1 MDLTMYMRTDV
12 ALQMHQEKL
21 DEATQLRQAWQVS
34 ALNRARRRATR
45 AERRMS
51 RAHVQATRLRRQL
64 EAEL

>member
-1 MDLTMYMRTDV
+1 MYVRTDV
-12 ALQMHQEKL
+12 VQQMHQEKL
-21 DEATQLRQAWQVS
+21 DEAAQLRAAWQMS
-34 ALNRARRRATR
+34 ALNRARRRAHR

>member
-1 MDLTMYMRTDV
+1 M
-12 ALQMHQEKL
+12 AHQMHQEKL
-21 DEATQLRQAWQVS
+21 DEATEHRYAWQVS
-34 ALNRARRRATR
+34 ALNRARRRAHR

>member
-1 MDLTMYMRTDV
+1 MYVRTEI
-12 ALQMHQEKL
+12 AHQMHQEKL
-21 DEATQLRQAWQVS
+21 DEATEHRYAWQVS
-34 ALNRARRRATR
+34 ALNRARRRAHR